1 MLAIEVLVATSVLE
15 ARPAPPR
22 LGNGTRPVYDAV
34 LATVAPLAR
43 SASSATVVE
52 TVRRRLLELV

>member
-1 MLAIEVLVATSVLE
+1 VLQ

-34 LATVAPLAR
+34 LATVEPLAR